1 MKSILL
7 SVISFLLVMNVCAKN
22 DVDMR
27 TYLKK
32 VLGNLGKIES
42 ASYHEQSQSWQP
54 GDTVA
59 ITNFHRFIKEY
70 TNPSDFNH
78 RRVAMCV
85 LTPRIRRDLNLVMM
99 ET

>member
-7 SVISFLLVMNVCAKN
+7 SVISFLLVMNVCGKN

-42 ASYHEQSQSWQP
+42 ASYHENLSPGNPAIPLPLPIFIVLLKNTPILLIQP
-54 GDTVA
+54 SA
-59 ITNFHRFIKEY
+59 R
-70 TNPSDFNH
+70 
-78 RRVAMCV
+78 AMCV

>member
-7 SVISFLLVMNVCAKN
+7 SVISFLLVMNVCGKN

-32 VLGNLGKIES
+32 VLSNLDKVES

-54 GDTVA
+54 GDKIGRAHV
-59 ITNFHRFIKEY
+59 
-70 TNPSDFNH
+70 
-78 RRVAMCV
+78 
-85 LTPRIRRDLNLVMM
+85 
-99 ET
+99 

>member
-7 SVISFLLVMNVCAKN
+7 SVISFLLVMNVCGKN

-42 ASYHEQSQSWQP
+42 ASYHEQSQSW
-54 GDTVA
+54 
-59 ITNFHRFIKEY
+59 
-70 TNPSDFNH
+70 
-78 RRVAMCV
+78 
-85 LTPRIRRDLNLVMM
+85 
-99 ET
+99 

>member
-7 SVISFLLVMNVCAKN
+7 SVISFLLVMNVCGKN

-59 ITNFHRFIKEY
+59 ITNFIVLLKN
-70 TNPSDFNH
+70 TPILLIQPSA
-78 RRVAMCV
+78 RAMCV

>member
-7 SVISFLLVMNVCAKN
+7 SVISFLLVMNVCGKN

-42 ASYHEQSQSWQP
+42 ASYHEQSQSC
-54 GDTVA
+54 
-59 ITNFHRFIKEY
+59 N
-70 TNPSDFNH
+70 
-78 RRVAMCV
+78 RRYRCHYQFSSFY
-85 LTPRIRRDLNLVMM
+85 
-99 ET
+99 

>member
-32 VLGNLGKIES
+32 VLGNRSEEHTSEL
-42 ASYHEQSQSWQP
+42 QS
-54 GDTVA
+54 
-59 ITNFHRFIKEY
+59 R
-70 TNPSDFNH
+70 
-78 RRVAMCV
+78 
-85 LTPRIRRDLNLVMM
+85 
-99 ET
+99 

>member
-7 SVISFLLVMNVCAKN
+7 SVISFLLVMNVCGKN

-32 VLGNLGKIES
+32 VLSNLDKVES

-54 GDTVA
+54 GDTTA
-59 ITNFHRFIKEY
+59 ITNSFWFI
-70 TNPSDFNH
+70 
-78 RRVAMCV
+78 
-85 LTPRIRRDLNLVMM
+85 
-99 ET
+99 

>member
-7 SVISFLLVMNVCAKN
+7 SVISFLLVMNVCGKN

-54 GDTVA
+54 G
-59 ITNFHRFIKEY
+59 
-70 TNPSDFNH
+70 
-78 RRVAMCV
+78 
-85 LTPRIRRDLNLVMM
+85 M
-99 ET
+99 ELPF

>member
-7 SVISFLLVMNVCAKN
+7 SVISFLLVMNVCGKN

-70 TNPSDFNH
+70 TNPSDSTIGASYVCLDAKDTTRFEFGY
-78 RRVAMCV
+78 
-85 LTPRIRRDLNLVMM
+85 D
-99 ET
+99 

>member
-7 SVISFLLVMNVCAKN
+7 SVISFLLVMNVCGKN

-54 GDTVA
+54 GDIIRKEEA
-59 ITNFHRFIKEY
+59 RFVWL
-70 TNPSDFNH
+70 PSPFRERAKMVGNIM
-78 RRVAMCV
+78 ASKA
-85 LTPRIRRDLNLVMM
+85 
-99 ET
+99 

>member
-7 SVISFLLVMNVCAKN
+7 SVISFLLVMNVCGKN

-54 GDTVA
+54 GDT
-59 ITNFHRFIKEY
+59 RSEE
-70 TNPSDFNH
+70 
-78 RRVAMCV
+78 RRVGKECRSRWS
-85 LTPRIRRDLNLVMM
+85 PYH
-99 ET
+99 

>member
-7 SVISFLLVMNVCAKN
+7 SVISFLLVMNVCGKN

-54 GDTVA
+54 LPLP
-59 ITNFHRFIKEY
+59 IFIVLLKN
-70 TNPSDFNH
+70 TPILLIQPSA
-78 RRVAMCV
+78 RAMCV